1 MFEFGEQIFGAKIDF
16 VVLMFGCKIYRN
28 YQMNFVFIAGRLGSD
43 PETRFT
49 PSGQKVTNFRFAC
62 SSKKGG
68 KEDTIWWRVTVWGDQ
83 YDKMLPYMKK
93 GTALMIQ
100 GELSKPQIYN
110 DREGKPQTSLEIT
123 ATNISFSPFGKSE
136 SSNGSNSGNKTSQ
149 ANPAGFEPSDFDF
162 EPVLQGSQHSALQDD
177 EIPF

>member
-1 MFEFGEQIFGAKIDF
+1 
-16 VVLMFGCKIYRN
+16 
-28 YQMNFVFIAGRLGSD
+28 MNFVFVAGRLGSD

-49 PSGQKVTNFRFAC
+49 PSGQKVINFRFAC

-83 YDKMLPYMKK
+83 FDKMLPYLKK

-100 GELSKPQIYN
+100 GELHKPQVYN

-123 ATNISFSPFGKSE
+123 ATNLSFSPFGKSDGG
-136 SSNGSNSGNKTSQ
+136 SSANASNKSANSGHDSNG
-149 ANPAGFEPSDFDF
+149 FDF
-162 EPVLQGSQHSALQDD
+162 EPVMQGSQHPAFQDD

>member
-1 MFEFGEQIFGAKIDF
+1 
-16 VVLMFGCKIYRN
+16 
-28 YQMNFVFIAGRLGSD
+28 MNFVFIAGRLGSD

-49 PSGQKVTNFRFAC
+49 PSGLKVTNFRFAC

-68 KEDTIWWRVTVWGDQ
+68 KDETIWWRVTVWGDQ

-100 GELSKPQIYN
+100 GELHKPQIYN

-123 ATNISFSPFGKSE
+123 ATSISFSPFGKTDGA
-136 SSNGSNSGNKTSQ
+136 SSNAQPKSNDT
-149 ANPAGFEPSDFDF
+149 GFGSDFDF
-162 EPVLQGSQHSALQDD
+162 EPVMQGSQHSALQDD

>member
-1 MFEFGEQIFGAKIDF
+1 
-16 VVLMFGCKIYRN
+16 
-28 YQMNFVFIAGRLGSD
+28 MNFVFVAGRLGSD

-49 PSGQKVTNFRFAC
+49 PSGQKVINFRFAC

-83 YDKMLPYMKK
+83 YDKMLPYLKK

-100 GELSKPQIYN
+100 GELHKPQVYN
-110 DREGKPQTSLEIT
+110 DREGKPQTSLELT
-123 ATNISFSPFGKSE
+123 ATNLSFSPFGKSD
-136 SSNGSNSGNKTSQ
+136 SGSSANASSKNANSGHDSNG
-149 ANPAGFEPSDFDF
+149 FDF
-162 EPVLQGSQHSALQDD
+162 EPVMQGSQHPAFQDD

>member
-1 MFEFGEQIFGAKIDF
+1 
-16 VVLMFGCKIYRN
+16 
-28 YQMNFVFIAGRLGSD
+28 MNFVLLAGRLGSD

-68 KEDTIWWRVTVWGDQ
+68 KDETSWYRVTVWGEQ

-100 GELSKPQIYN
+100 GELHKPQIYM
-110 DREGKPQTSLEIT
+110 DRENKPQTSLEIT
-123 ATNISFSPFGKSE
+123 VSNISFSPFGKSD
-136 SSNGSNSGNKTSQ
+136 SSSSANSGNKASSP
-149 ANPAGFEPSDFDF
+149 NG
-162 EPVLQGSQHSALQDD
+162 
-177 EIPF
+177 

>member
-1 MFEFGEQIFGAKIDF
+1 
-16 VVLMFGCKIYRN
+16 
-28 YQMNFVFIAGRLGSD
+28 MNFVLLAGRLGSD

-68 KEDTIWWRVTVWGDQ
+68 KDETIWYRVTVWGDQ

-100 GELSKPQIYN
+100 GELHKPQIYT
-110 DREGKPQTSLEIT
+110 DKESKPQTSLEIT
-123 ATNISFSPFGKSE
+123 ASSISFSPFGKSDASSSAG
-136 SSNGSNSGNKTSQ
+136 SSNKTAAPSASGYESN
-149 ANPAGFEPSDFDF
+149 DFDF
-162 EPVLQGSQHSALQDD
+162 EPVMQGSQHPAFQDD